1 MLQRSAVLH
10 NLQATQALNS
20 IFILTTEIIRGY
32 FSPVPANL
40 PGRPFAGRHTREDTN
55 A

>member
-1 MLQRSAVLH
+1 MLQRSVILH
-10 NLQATQALNS
+10 NLRATTASGN

-40 PGRPFAGRHTREDTN
+40 PGRPSRADTPGRI
-55 A
+55 